1 MKKNLRFIDLYA
13 GIGGIRLGF
22 ENENCQCVFSSEI
35 DKYAQQTYYSNFK
48 ETPSGDITK
57 IAIYKIPKFDI
68 LLAGFPCQ
76 SFSKAGLQNGFAD
89 IRGTAFFDIIEIVKY
104 HKPEVIFLE
113 NVKNLVSHDNGKT
126 FEIILNSLKQLNYI
140 TYYKTLNAKDFGLP
154 QNRNRIYIVA
164 FKNKINFHFPIG
176 NKIKTK
182 VFDILE
188 DTVSEKYTISDKLWR
203 GHQERKKRNK
213 QNGKGFGYSLCDNTT
228 EYTSTLSARYYKD
241 GSEILIKQNNQNP
254 RKITPREAARLQGFP
269 DSFII
274 SVSDA
279 QAYKQ
284 FGNSVAIPVIKEIAN
299 KIFNSLNNININVE
313 DYIQWF

>member
-35 DKYAQQTYYSNFK
+35 DKYAQQTYYNNFK

-57 IAIYKIPKFDI
+57 ITIDRIPKFDI

-104 HKPEVIFLE
+104 HRPEVIFLE

-126 FEIILNSLKQLNYI
+126 FEIIINSLKQLNYI

-164 FKNKINFHFPIG
+164 FKNKINFNFPIG

-188 DTVSEKYTISDKLWR
+188 DTVSEKYTISDKLWS

-213 QNGKGFGYSLCDNTT
+213 QNGKGFGYSLCDENT

-274 SVSDA
+274 SVSDV

>member
-22 ENENCQCVFSSEI
+22 ENENCRCVFSSEI

-48 ETPSGDITK
+48 EIPSGDITK
-57 IAIYKIPKFDI
+57 IVIDKIPEFDI

-76 SFSKAGLQNGFAD
+76 SFSKAGLQNGFSD

-104 HKPEVIFLE
+104 HKPDIIFLE

-126 FEIILNSLKQLNYI
+126 FEIIINSLKQLNYI
-140 TYYKTLNAKDFGLP
+140 TYYKILNAKDFGLP

-164 FKNKINFHFPIG
+164 FKNKINFNFPIG
-176 NKIKTK
+176 NKTKTK

-188 DTVSEKYTISDKLWR
+188 DNVSEKYTISDKLWS

-274 SVSDA
+274 PVSDN

-299 KIFNSLNNININVE
+299 NIFNSLDNININVE
-313 DYIQWF
+313 DCIQWF

>member
-35 DKYAQQTYYSNFK
+35 DKYAQQTYSVNFK
-48 ETPSGDITK
+48 EIPFGDITK
-57 IAIYKIPKFDI
+57 IDISKIPEFDI

-76 SFSKAGLQNGFAD
+76 SFSKAGLQNGFSD
-89 IRGTAFFDIIEIVKY
+89 IRGTAFFDIMNIIKY

-113 NVKNLVSHDNGKT
+113 NVKNLVSHDHGTT
-126 FEIILNSLKQLNYI
+126 FETIINSLNKINYTTYYKILNSKE
-140 TYYKTLNAKDFGLP
+140 FGLP

-164 FKNKINFHFPIG
+164 FKNKINFNFPIG
-176 NKIKTK
+176 NSIKTR

-188 DTVSEKYTISDKLWR
+188 DNVSEKYTISDKLWI
-203 GHQERKKRNK
+203 GHQKRKERNK
-213 QNGKGFGYSLCDNTT
+213 QNGKGFGYSLFDEYS

-241 GSEILIKQNNQNP
+241 GSEILIKQNNKNP
-254 RKITPREAARLQGFP
+254 RKITPRESARLQGFP

-274 SVSDA
+274 SVSDI

-284 FGNSVAIPVIKEIAN
+284 FGNSVSVPVIKEIAN
-299 KIFNSLNNININVE
+299 EIFNSLNNINKNLE
-313 DYIQWF
+313 NYSQWF